1 MPEEKAPRGPGEG
14 AARGAVGLRGT
25 YGQLT
30 AETPLHTSGDGMT
43 LAEAAA
49 AYAALG
55 LPVFPLRPHEKRPA
69 TTNGFKAATT
79 DAIQIEKWWR
89 ANPTANIGLVM
100 GEATKLLLLDLD
112 FRNGGPADRD
122 EVVRRFGVIPATP
135 EVITG
140 SGGRHIYFRLPPD
153 LTRVPARIALGIELK
168 GTGGFAVVPPSIHP
182 NGTRYNFHGEYGPE
196 ALLNAADPPRW
207 LVEAIRDVRWSRNQ
221 NTQATAAGAA
231 ETFPEGERN
240 QRLTSLGGR
249 LRRAGLAGGS
259 LEAALLAENARC
271 CSPPL
276 AEAEVRQI
284 AASVSR
290 YPDADGRARTGVV
303 NLDNVAPS
311 IELLNSLAVFG
322 GRLEFT
328 SVRRRGS
335 MIIATTTLGA
345 EIVWPTIAD
354 LASFSRSQSIIADH
368 AGVLLPT
375 PPQGSIRRWWEAAA
389 HVLLTLSAADGI
401 SLQNPLREETR
412 DLVRLMFEHCGHPV
426 AKSSREFIECVR
438 TTLSARRDP
447 GGNPPPCVFVA
458 EESVWLHMP
467 TFRRWLSIPAL
478 TNKLFPLSDLRN
490 GLLLLGFVYC
500 ENVTR
505 GFEGDS
511 ETVCLWRGALETL
524 ET

>member
-1 MPEEKAPRGPGEG
+1 
-14 AARGAVGLRGT
+14 
-25 YGQLT
+25 
-30 AETPLHTSGDGMT
+30 MT

-55 LPVFPLRPHEKRPA
+55 LPIFPLRPREKRPA

-79 DAIQIEKWWR
+79 SVAQIEKWWR
-89 ANPTANIGLVM
+89 ASPAANIGVAL
-100 GEATKLLLLDLD
+100 GAASKLLLLDLD

-122 EVVRRFGVIPATP
+122 EVVRRFGAIPNTP
-135 EVITG
+135 EVATG
-140 SGGRHIYFRLPPD
+140 TGGRHIYFRLPPD
-153 LTRVPARIALGIELK
+153 VTRVPARIGPGIELK
-168 GTGGFAVVPPSIHP
+168 ADGGYAVAPPSIHP
-182 NGTRYNFHGEYGPE
+182 NGEAYSFVNGCGPE
-196 ALLNAADPPRW
+196 ALLAVADPPEW
-207 LVEAIRDVRWSRNQ
+207 LLDAIRHVRRSRPQ
-221 NTQATAAGAA
+221 NSQAAGAA

-240 QRLTSLGGR
+240 QCLTSLGGK
-249 LRRAGLAGGS
+249 LRRAGLVGSS

-276 AEAEVRQI
+276 AEAEVRGI
-284 AASVSR
+284 AASISR
-290 YPDADGRARTGVV
+290 YPDADGKQMPARTGVV

-322 GRLEFT
+322 GRLQFT
-328 SVRRRGS
+328 SVRRRAS
-335 MIIATTTLGA
+335 MVIATTSLGA

-354 LASFSRSQSIIADH
+354 LASFSRSQSIIADY

-426 AKSSREFIECVR
+426 ATSSEKFIQFVR
-438 TTLSARRDP
+438 ATRSSRRDP
-447 GGNPPPCVFVA
+447 GGSPPPCAFVA
-458 EESVWLHMP
+458 EEAVWLHLP
-467 TFRRWLSIPAL
+467 SFRRWLSIPAL
-478 TNKLFPLSDLRN
+478 TNKLFPLADLRN

-505 GFEGDS
+505 GFESDT
-511 ETVCLWRGALETL
+511 ETVCLWRGPLETL